1 MKHLQALD
9 LKEKKKNRKKRKRKE
24 RKENRQSM
32 DGSYPGGWFITITFI
47 WMLFTATDFI

>member
-24 RKENRQSM
+24 RKENS
-32 DGSYPGGWFITITFI
+32 P
-47 WMLFTATDFI
+47 WMEVILEVGLLL

>member
-9 LKEKKKNRKKRKRKE
+9 LKEKKKQKEKKKKREKGK
-24 RKENRQSM
+24 QSM